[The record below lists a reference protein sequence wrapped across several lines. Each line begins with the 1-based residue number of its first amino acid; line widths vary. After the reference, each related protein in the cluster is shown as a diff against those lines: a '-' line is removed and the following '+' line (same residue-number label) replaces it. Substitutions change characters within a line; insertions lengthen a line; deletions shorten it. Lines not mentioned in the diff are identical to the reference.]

1 MATPAPTPS
10 KPAAEDKHRHRRA
23 GYAAEASGLLV
34 IALLLLI
41 LTVIRYWQYIRW
53 SAR

>member
-10 KPAAEDKHRHRRA
+10 KPAAEDKLRHRHA

-34 IALLLLI
+34 IALVLLI
-41 LTVIRYWQYIRW
+41 VTVVRYWQYIRW